1 VERFGE
7 SGRSFHGKSRG
18 PQGDGSMKRAMSFIC
33 LLVLAEAAAFGNAS
47 SATIAVAAK
56 LLPVVSVSATSLD
69 FGTWVAADQ
78 IHAATA
84 TVTVLASAGTQ
95 YAVTLDAGQHG
106 DGVLWRHIENSGS
119 QVPYLIVDPSDSFLW
134 GDGGF
139 ANTYTA
145 GTAVHGVGS
154 GSPQSLTANGFLFT
168 LYASPASPTGTYTD
182 FITVTV
188 YY

>member
-1 VERFGE
+1 
-7 SGRSFHGKSRG
+7 
-18 PQGDGSMKRAMSFIC
+18 MKRAMLLSC
-33 LLVLAEAAAFGNAS
+33 LLVLVEAAAFGNAS

-84 TVTVLASAGTQ
+84 TVIVQASPGTS
-95 YAVTLDAGQHG
+95 YAVTLDAGQHY
-106 DGVLWRHIENSGS
+106 DGVFWRHIKNGGS

-139 ANTYTA
+139 TDTYSA
-145 GTAVHGVGS
+145 GSAVHGVGS

-168 LYASPASPTGTYTD
+168 LYASPASPAGTYTD

>member
-1 VERFGE
+1 
-7 SGRSFHGKSRG
+7 
-18 PQGDGSMKRAMSFIC
+18 MKRALLLSW
-33 LLVLAEAAAFGNAS
+33 LLVLAEAAAFGNAT

-84 TVTVLASAGTQ
+84 TVTVQASAGTA
-95 YAVTLDAGQHG
+95 YAVTLDAGQHS
-106 DGVLWRHIENSGS
+106 DGVFWRHIENGGS
-119 QVPYLIVDPSDSFLW
+119 QVPYLVVDPSDSFLW

-139 ANTYTA
+139 AGTYTA
-145 GTAVHGVGS
+145 GSAVHGVGS

-168 LYASPASPTGTYTD
+168 LYASPESPAGTYTD
-182 FITVTV
+182 FINVTV